1 MIGFPNAKLNLG
13 LRILRKREDG
23 YHDLE
28 TIFYPIALKDALEIL
43 PSTDLSIKVTGLI
56 VNGNKDDN
64 LCMKAY
70 RLLKRDHTHL
80 PPVSIHLHK
89 TIPMGAGLGGGSADA
104 AFTLK
109 MLNEKFELGLST
121 EHLIKYALELGSD
134 CPFFI
139 INQPCLAKGRGEVLQ
154 KIELDL
160 SGYSFVLVNP
170 GIHIDTGSAF
180 SSIEVKPLKETFNLD
195 EIVRKP
201 VEHWKEILKNDFEET
216 VSSAHPI
223 IAEIKHILYEKG
235 AVYASMTGSG
245 STVFGIFSHPVDL
258 EHSFPA
264 AFYVKN
270 IPVT

>member
-1 MIGFPNAKLNLG
+1 MISFPNAKLNLG

-43 PSTDLSIKVTGLI
+43 PSTDLSIEVTGLV
-56 VNGNKDDN
+56 VNGDKDDN

-70 RLLKRDHTHL
+70 RLLKKNHTHL

-104 AFTLK
+104 AFTLRL
-109 MLNEKFELGLST
+109 LNEKFELGLST

-139 INQPCLAKGRGEVLQ
+139 INQPCLAKGRGEDLQ

-160 SGYSFVLVNP
+160 SGYNFVLVNP
-170 GIHIDTGSAF
+170 GIHIDTGWAF
-180 SSIEVKPLKETFNLD
+180 SSIQVKPLKETFNLD
-195 EIVRKP
+195 EIVQKP
-201 VEHWKEILKNDFEET
+201 AEQWKDYLRNEFEET
-216 VSSAHPI
+216 VSATHPI
-223 IAEIKHILYEKG
+223 ITEIKHILYEKG

-245 STVFGIFSHPVDL
+245 STVFGIFSHPVDAQ
-258 EHSFPA
+258 HWFPA
-264 AFYVKN
+264 SFYVKQVSN
-270 IPVT
+270 